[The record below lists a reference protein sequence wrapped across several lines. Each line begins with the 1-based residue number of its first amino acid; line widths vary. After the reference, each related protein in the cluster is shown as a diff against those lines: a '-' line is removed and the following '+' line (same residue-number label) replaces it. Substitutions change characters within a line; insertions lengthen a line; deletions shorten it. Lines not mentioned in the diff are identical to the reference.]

1 MSFKVHHPSKTIEKI
16 ANTIGQDLEYIT
28 DEIQRNTQAIERH
41 EADSE
46 DEQVELDHMHAAFH
60 SMNDKVN
67 SMLKEVSL
75 LRKQAQENSNQIQ
88 MLLGK
93 PPAIERNISTDTVD
107 YNNYKPQHPY
117 FQRAAAQSAARKTYC
132 WLTQSSDDKKN
143 KAKQDKLVQEYYGD
157 KTTDKRREAIIKEL
171 MAMAKC
177 KDKCQLQGKAI
188 ISAKGCAD
196 DDAVRKF
203 VMDKLESSKF
213 INKKLG
219 KKTVLTRRRAKTALK
234 EESSAMSFQA

>member
-1 MSFKVHHPSKTIEKI
+1 MSFKVHDPSKTIENI
-16 ANTIGQDLEYIT
+16 ANTIGQDLAHIT
-28 DEIQRNTQAIERH
+28 DEIQRNR
-41 EADSE
+41 ADIKQHQE
-46 DEQVELDHMHAAFH
+46 DSDDEYDEMHAAFN

-67 SMLKEVSL
+67 SMLKEVTL

-107 YNNYKPQHPY
+107 FDNYKPQHPM
-117 FQRAAAQSAARKTYC
+117 FKRAAAQSKARKTYC

-157 KTTDKRREAIIKEL
+157 KTTEARREKIIKEL
-171 MAMAKC
+171 IAMAKC
-177 KDKCQLQGKAI
+177 KDKCRLQGNAI

-196 DDAVRKF
+196 DAAVREF
-203 VMDKLESSKF
+203 VMKRLESSEF
-213 INKKLG
+213 HDKKTG
-219 KKTVLTRRRAKTALK
+219 KKTMLTRRRAKTALK